1 MIDSEVIRLRRLRDA
16 ALRVRAIAAVLD
28 PRPARRHSV
37 VARSGQSCWRIARII
52 TGTLRAHPYLNYQ
65 RGPSEVRA
73 VYDRIRAGLL
83 GGIVRH
89 RGRSL
94 QTLCAELQRVAHE
107 LDDTRALTWSAELSD
122 TLGRSQTQMR
132 RLIKELD
139 AAARTEAGSGVETDK
154 TRVAARGVTLQDDAG
169 RVAGTWPY
177 LAF

>member
-1 MIDSEVIRLRRLRDA
+1 MIDSEVIRLRRLRDT

-28 PRPARRHSV
+28 SHPARPSSI
-37 VARSGQSCWRIARII
+37 VAQSGQSCWRIARVI

-83 GGIVRH
+83 GGIARY
-89 RGRSL
+89 RGRNL
-94 QTLCAELQRVAHE
+94 QTFCAELQRVVRE
-107 LDDTRALTWSAELSD
+107 LDDTRALTWSADLSD
-122 TLGRSQTQMR
+122 TLGRSQTQIR

-139 AAARTEAGSGVETDK
+139 AAARTEAGSQIETDA
-154 TRVAARGVTLQDDAG
+154 RVEARSVALRDDEG
-169 RVAGTWPY
+169 SVAGNWPY

>member
-1 MIDSEVIRLRRLRDA
+1 MIDFEVMRLRRLRNK

-28 PRPARRHSV
+28 PDSARRGSV
-37 VARSGQSCWRIARII
+37 PARSGQSCWRVARVI

-73 VYDRIRAGLL
+73 VYDRIRAAVL
-83 GGIVRH
+83 GGIARY

-94 QTLCAELQRVAHE
+94 QRLRGELQCVARE
-107 LDDTRALTWSAELSD
+107 LDDARALTWSADLSD

-139 AAARTEAGSGVETDK
+139 AAVRTEAGSRIDTD
-154 TRVAARGVTLQDDAG
+154 TRVEGRNVAHREDAG
-169 RVAGTWPY
+169 TVAGNWPC

>member
-1 MIDSEVIRLRRLRDA
+1 MNDSEVIRLRRLRDT

-28 PRPARRHSV
+28 SHPARRTSMI
-37 VARSGQSCWRIARII
+37 ARSGQSCWRIARVI

-65 RGPSEVRA
+65 RGASEVRA

-83 GGIVRH
+83 GGIARY
-89 RGRSL
+89 RGRTL

-107 LDDTRALTWSAELSD
+107 LDDTRALTWSSDLSD

-132 RLIKELD
+132 RLIKELET
-139 AAARTEAGSGVETDK
+139 AARAEAGSRIEPD
-154 TRVAARGVTLQDDAG
+154 TRREARSVALRDDAG
-169 RVAGTWPY
+169 SVAGNWPY

>member
-1 MIDSEVIRLRRLRDA
+1 MIDSEVLRLRRLRDT

-28 PRPARRHSV
+28 SHPARRSSV
-37 VARSGQSCWRIARII
+37 IARSGQSCWRIARVI

-83 GGIVRH
+83 GGIARY

-94 QTLCAELQRVAHE
+94 QRFCAELQRVAHE
-107 LDDTRALTWSAELSD
+107 LDDTRALTWSADLSD
-122 TLGRSQTQMR
+122 ALGRSQTQMR
-132 RLIKELD
+132 RLIRELD
-139 AAARTEAGSGVETDK
+139 AGARAEAGSRIETD
-154 TRVAARGVTLQDDAG
+154 TRVEARSAAFRDEAG
-169 RVAGTWPY
+169 SVGGNWPY

>member
-28 PRPARRHSV
+28 PKPAWRNSV
-37 VARSGQSCWRIARII
+37 AARSGQSCWRIARII

-83 GGIVRH
+83 GGIARS

-107 LDDTRALTWSAELSD
+107 LDDTRALTWSADLSD

-139 AAARTEAGSGVETDK
+139 AAVRTAAGSLIETD
-154 TRVAARGVTLQDDAG
+154 TRVEARSVALREDAG
-169 RVAGTWPY
+169 SVAGNWPY

>member
-1 MIDSEVIRLRRLRDA
+1 MIDSEVIRLRRLRDT

-28 PRPARRHSV
+28 SHPARRSSV
-37 VARSGQSCWRIARII
+37 VARGGQSCWRIARVI

-65 RGPSEVRA
+65 RGPSEIRA
-73 VYDRIRAGLL
+73 VYDAIRAGLL
-83 GGIVRH
+83 GGIARY

-94 QTLCAELQRVAHE
+94 QMFCAELQRVAHE
-107 LDDTRALTWSAELSD
+107 LDDARALTWSADLSD

-139 AAARTEAGSGVETDK
+139 AAGRTEAGSRTEADTQVEA
-154 TRVAARGVTLQDDAG
+154 RSVALRDDAG
-169 RVAGTWPY
+169 SVGGNWPY

>member
-1 MIDSEVIRLRRLRDA
+1 MIDSEVIRLRRLRDT
-16 ALRVRAIAAVLD
+16 ALRVRAVAAVLD
-28 PRPARRHSV
+28 FQPAQRNSV

-52 TGTLRAHPYLNYQ
+52 TGTLRAHPYLNYH

-83 GGIVRH
+83 GGIARP

-94 QTLCAELQRVAHE
+94 QTFCAELQRVAHE
-107 LDDTRALTWSAELSD
+107 LDDTRALTWSADLSD

-139 AAARTEAGSGVETDK
+139 AAARMEAGPRIETD
-154 TRVAARGVTLQDDAG
+154 TRVEARGVALRDDAG
-169 RVAGTWPY
+169 SVAGNWPY
-177 LAF
+177 LAL